1 MLCFIFCC
9 VFRGHCYFLSLFR
22 MVDVNRLG
30 PVLDEGKGERNGG
43 AEGLAVGII
52 VILKFEVAFLKFLN
66 C

>member
-1 MLCFIFCC
+1 
-9 VFRGHCYFLSLFR
+9 

-52 VILKFEVAFLKFLN
+52 VFLKFEVAFLKFLN